1 MVHAATFSI
10 DTTPPVT
17 THTLSGTAGANGW
30 YTSDASVTLAATDAV
45 SGAWTTRYRLDR
57 GSWTEY
63 TGPISAAGSGRHVL
77 DFASVDVAG
86 NLEEVHVLV
95 VNIDLTDPSFAS
107 LTAAQGSSP
116 SAIRVSWTA
125 FDNESA
131 ILAYFLSVD
140 GTPYESVG
148 TATTAFLNLTA
159 GAHVIRVQAT
169 DGAGRTAVAQV
180 SVTVEEAGLFS
191 RFSALVPLALV
202 GVGFVILGYAVSRL
216 VRNRRK
222 RP

>member
-1 MVHAATFSI
+1 M
-10 DTTPPVT
+10 
-17 THTLSGTAGANGW
+17 
-30 YTSDASVTLAATDAV
+30 
-45 SGAWTTRYRLDR
+45 
-57 GSWTEY
+57 
-63 TGPISAAGSGRHVL
+63 
-77 DFASVDVAG
+77 
-86 NLEEVHVLV
+86 LV

-180 SVTVEEAGLFS
+180 SVTVEEAGLHARSDPEVLAWAQREQRVLLTRNGSDFE
-191 RFSALVPLALV
+191 ALHEACSC
-202 GVGFVILGYAVSRL
+202 AE
-216 VRNRRK
+216 
-222 RP
+222 RPTTG